1 MTHADARASDRSS
14 THPNIASGAS
24 HWTSQDAIRLFR
36 RSAGLSRGIFVAFYY
51 FSLAILVIGYAAT
64 SSTGFVLVI
73 ALLWVMAVM
82 FSVRSAQSIRQTQ
95 SALSIGDFDSAEES
109 IRRTLGLFSL
119 NDGGKL
125 VSLYHLAMIRHA
137 RRRFSDAAALSRE
150 VLLRITPRT
159 IELDTTSRMI
169 LVDSLIELGEINAA
183 AREIVPLR
191 TRPLGLRP
199 SLGLMQM
206 DIDLLGRLGAWND
219 IGGRWNSVLPFVELM
234 PSLMAARTHAW
245 LGLAALRLGRSDWAD
260 IQRERAELLADFADI
275 TRGRPELLALWQQAS
290 STPIPSIPPIPS
302 NPPAPSTA
310 PAVFD
315 PMPHAPGAGG
325 LA

>member
-1 MTHADARASDRSS
+1 MNDASAQTSS
-14 THPNIASGAS
+14 RRGLESKFSSRPL
-24 HWTSQDAIRLFR
+24 HWTSQEAIGLFR
-36 RSAGLSRGIFVAFYY
+36 KSVGLSRGILVGLYY
-51 FSLAILVIGYAAT
+51 LVLTILILSYAAT
-64 SSTGFVLVI
+64 SSAGFILII
-73 ALLWVMAVM
+73 ALLWIAAVM
-82 FSVRSAQSIRQTQ
+82 FSIRSAQSIRQTQ
-95 SALSIGDFDSAEES
+95 SALSIGDFDAAEEG
-109 IRRTLGLFSL
+109 IRRTLGMFSL
-119 NDGGKL
+119 NEGGKL

-150 VLLRITPRT
+150 VLMRIRPRT

-169 LVDSLIELGEINAA
+169 LVDSLIELGEISTA

-191 TRPLGLRP
+191 SRPLGLRP

-219 IGGRWNSVLPFVELM
+219 IGMRWNSVLPFVELM

-260 IQRERAELLADFADI
+260 IQRERAELLGDFADI
-275 TRGRPELLALWQQAS
+275 TRGRPELLALWQHS
-290 STPIPSIPPIPS
+290 SHAPLPSVPPIPS
-302 NPPAPSTA
+302 AKPAPSTA
-310 PAVFD
+310 SAVFD
-315 PMPHAPGAGG
+315 PFPTGPGGG